1 MSEPF
6 DVNLLSN
13 IQGLDKKSSISK
25 EFVQLKRK
33 SLSERRKR
41 TGRYRSKGF
50 FIGPDRAER
59 DDGKADEGDPKGAI
73 DITV

>member
-1 MSEPF
+1 MGETF
-6 DVNLLSN
+6 DINLLSN

-33 SLSERRKR
+33 SMSDRRKR
-41 TGRYRSKGF
+41 PGHYQLKGLL
-50 FIGPDRAER
+50 IESDRTDR
-59 DDGKADEGDPKGAI
+59 DDGADEEASKGAI

>member
-33 SLSERRKR
+33 SVSDRRKR
-41 TGRYRSKGF
+41 PGHYQSKGF
-50 FIGPDRAER
+50 FIEPDRDER
-59 DDGKADEGDPKGAI
+59 DDGRADEVDPKGAI